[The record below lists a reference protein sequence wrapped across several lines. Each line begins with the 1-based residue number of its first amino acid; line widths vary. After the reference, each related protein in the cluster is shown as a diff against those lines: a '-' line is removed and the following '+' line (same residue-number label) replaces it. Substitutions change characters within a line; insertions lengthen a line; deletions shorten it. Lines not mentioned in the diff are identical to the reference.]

1 MRRATDERGYRRC
14 DLCHSYRRLVSCSLR
29 VRGSG
34 DAATRS
40 HSARPVLELRAGLR
54 QGGTAGLQLINAGL
68 GPAAITKTVLALDVS
83 HLGSSA
89 RRASTYSAASSR

>member
-1 MRRATDERGYRRC
+1 MNAGIVVAICATVIAVLSLAASVSEARATRQHDRI
-14 DLCHSYRRLVSCSLR
+14 
-29 VRGSG
+29 
-34 DAATRS
+34 
-40 HSARPVLELRAGLR
+40 SARPFLELRAGLR